1 MDSFPPLRRCSSQA
15 LVGNKR
21 NPRGLGHALDH
32 HTGQVLAYVCG
43 RRQDEVF
50 LPRKALREPFGLTRY
65 DTDHGGAYTRRL
77 DPDVHRPGTRN
88 TQTIAC
94 PHLT

>member
-32 HTGQVLAYVCG
+32 HTGQVLAYVFG

-50 LPRKALREPFGLTRY
+50 LLLKALREPFGLTRY

-77 DPDVHRPGTRN
+77 DPDVRSPGTRN